1 MCKERV
7 TISTHNRYQKGKLIM
22 KIIRAELSES
32 KDDKFYI
39 CRCNN
44 RLTVTR
50 FGLKFDIELNE
61 DDIFQTQTILDYANG
76 KIDDKSI
83 FDHAKEKFN
92 ESFNEALDEFVK
104 RMVSR
109 E

>member
-1 MCKERV
+1 
-7 TISTHNRYQKGKLIM
+7 M

-39 CRCNN
+39 CRSNN

-50 FGLKFDIELNE
+50 FGLNFNIELNE

-76 KIDDKSI
+76 NIDDTSI

-104 RMVSR
+104 RIVSR

>member
-1 MCKERV
+1 
-7 TISTHNRYQKGKLIM
+7 M
-22 KIIRAELSES
+22 KILKAELSES

-39 CRCNN
+39 CRN
-44 RLTVTR
+44 RLTVTK
-50 FGLKFDIELNE
+50 FGLMFNIELND
-61 DDIFQTQTILDYANG
+61 DDIFQTHTILDYTNK

-104 RMVSR
+104 RIVSR

>member
-1 MCKERV
+1 
-7 TISTHNRYQKGKLIM
+7 M
-22 KIIRAELSES
+22 KILKAELSES

-39 CRCNN
+39 CRD
-44 RLTVTR
+44 RLTVTK
-50 FGLKFDIELNE
+50 FGLMFNIELND
-61 DDIFQTQTILDYANG
+61 DDIFQTHTILDYANK

-83 FDHAKEKFN
+83 FEKAKEKFN

-104 RMVSR
+104 RIVSR

>member
-1 MCKERV
+1 
-7 TISTHNRYQKGKLIM
+7 
-22 KIIRAELSES
+22 
-32 KDDKFYI
+32 
-39 CRCNN
+39 
-44 RLTVTR
+44 
-50 FGLKFDIELNE
+50 LND

-104 RMVSR
+104 RIVSR